1 MAKIKF
7 SDNTPLTVL
16 LSFDSPKFY
25 EGEWEGK
32 KTQSY
37 MYGVG
42 TEDVFYATST
52 LHSIIQ
58 MMGKRKGSRI
68 TIEKVV
74 KPGDEGKTARYF
86 TVDGKS
92 LEDAQMLAIEA
103 MPKQEIQDS
112 YDKSVDLEA
121 GIHAK
126 LDQIIDLLTKKKEDL
141 PF

>member
-7 SDNTPLTVL
+7 SDNTPLSVT

-25 EGEWEGK
+25 EGEWEGR

-37 MYGVG
+37 MYGIG
-42 TEDVFYATST
+42 EEDVFYATST

-74 KPGDEGKTARYF
+74 KPGDEGKIARYF

-92 LEDAQMLAIEA
+92 LEDVQSEGSA
-103 MPKQEIQDS
+103 MPKQKIAKASENMLQFEDR
-112 YDKSVDLEA
+112 
-121 GIHAK
+121 IHEK
-126 LDQIIDLLTKKKEDL
+126 LDQIIKLITKKDDL